1 MARDE
6 VEDIKRHFDVV
17 AERIESQVQQ
27 VAKGVILNSERLDSV
42 KEGVARLET
51 RMDHVEVRLDAM
63 GQRLDRHDV
72 RFDAIDEHLDRH
84 DVALDAMGQRLDRHD
99 VRFDAIDEHLEH
111 FATEVRSE
119 FAEVKA
125 ITRLSYAEIDR
136 RIVTLE
142 HVVADLAHRVELLE
156 GRSS

>member
-72 RFDAIDEHLDRH
+72 RFDAIDEHL
-84 DVALDAMGQRLDRHD
+84 
-99 VRFDAIDEHLEH
+99 EH

-125 ITRLSYAEIDR
+125 IPRLSYAEIDR